1 MEGLPGAPKLRF
13 RHKLSIV
20 LIGLALVP
28 LVAAGVLVL
37 RLLEQNKVSSV
48 DSGLTTAA
56 AAAGQA
62 YVTQGADAA
71 TAATTIATQADVQL
85 ALGQGQRYPVAKL
98 QHLLPRQDPN
108 LAVTL
113 YKGDRILGGTAPKAP
128 FLSASVDIR
137 GCQKCRVLV
146 SRPFDQDLITDL
158 QKSGVVNPI
167 QQLGLVSEGQLVSS
181 GNLAGPVLGMRVG
194 EPQTIQVNGVSVRA
208 QSMRVLCGDPPAPKC
223 QVVAMY
229 PTSALNDA
237 IDSQR
242 LRIIVPLI
250 LLALII
256 GVLAFAAADWMSRAL
271 NDLAERAMVLARG
284 GARGDELDQLGAA
297 IDQISS
303 ELSSRV
309 GELEAE
315 RGRFK
320 ETLQRYGETL
330 AATHDLNALV
340 GAVLDTAVQA
350 TRARGGRLL
359 LYDPE
364 RGEAIEQ
371 ARIGTARG
379 SRTDLPMVVA
389 AGIGLEGE
397 ALSAHEP
404 RVVQAP
410 RAMLAVPIL
419 REHQLLGLVTTVDP
433 EDGGFSDDDIESLS
447 ALAVQAGVAIENARL
462 HRVVERQAVTD
473 ALTGLANRRQ
483 FYEVLGREYERSQR
497 FGTPLSLILLD
508 IDDFKQIN
516 DSRGHLAGDAVL
528 HGVAATLAELIR
540 EIDMAARYGG
550 EEFAILLP
558 QTAQDGAALLA
569 ERLRREIASRPIR
582 FGPDEIE
589 GITASFGVAAGP
601 EDSMTQID
609 LIASADAALYQAKRD
624 GKNHV
629 TVAEAW

>member
-1 MEGLPGAPKLRF
+1 VRF

-28 LVAAGVLVL
+28 LVSAGFLVL
-37 RLLEQNKVSSV
+37 RLLQHDKVANVDNGLVTAVTAGNQAYAAQANEADAIAALVAAQKDVQAALTPVNPKHLGDADLARIVEQFAPNGVNMVAAVERGNKVV
-48 DSGLTTAA
+48 SGEE
-56 AAAGQA
+56 
-62 YVTQGADAA
+62 
-71 TAATTIATQADVQL
+71 
-85 ALGQGQRYPVAKL
+85 
-98 QHLLPRQDPN
+98 PREPS
-108 LAVTL
+108 L
-113 YKGDRILGGTAPKAP
+113 
-128 FLSASVDIR
+128 R
-137 GCQKCRVLV
+137 GRVNVSGCEGCRVVVAVPLDDTLV
-146 SRPFDQDLITDL
+146 QRLNKSSLPHSVQDLGIIANGRLVASTGPAPGPA
-158 QKSGVVNPI
+158 GVIP
-167 QQLGLVSEGQLVSS
+167 
-181 GNLAGPVLGMRVG
+181 PG
-194 EPQTIQVNGVSVRA
+194 EPTNATVAGLSVRVVA
-208 QSMRVLCGDPPAPKC
+208 SPVRCNEPGGC
-223 QVVAMY
+223 SVVAMY
-229 PTSALNDA
+229 PRSALDDA

-242 LRIIVPLI
+242 LKILVPLI

-284 GARGDELDQLGAA
+284 GSRGDELDQLGAA

-404 RVVQAP
+404 RVVQTP

-433 EDGGFSDDDIESLS
+433 EDGGFGDEDIESLS

-508 IDDFKQIN
+508 IDDFKNIN
-516 DSRGHLAGDAVL
+516 DTRGHLAGDAVL

-558 QTAQDGAALLA
+558 QTAQEGAAQLA
-569 ERLRREIASRPIR
+569 ERLRREIATRPIR
-582 FGPDEIE
+582 FGPDEID

>member
-1 MEGLPGAPKLRF
+1 MRF

-28 LVAAGVLVL
+28 LVSAGFLVL
-37 RLLEQNKVSSV
+37 RLLQHDKVASV
-48 DSGLTTAA
+48 DNGLATAISA
-56 AAAGQA
+56 GGQA
-62 YVTQGADAA
+62 YTAQMAEADTLAA
-71 TAATTIATQADVQL
+71 TVAADLKVQGVFNGTRDTIAKTYL
-85 ALGQGQRYPVAKL
+85 QG
-98 QHLLPRQDPN
+98 LLPRRAQDAEVALLRDN
-108 LAVTL
+108 QVVA
-113 YKGDRILGGTAPKAP
+113 GTVPDTPYLQGRVPVKA
-128 FLSASVDIR
+128 R
-137 GCQKCRVLV
+137 GCKGCSVV
-146 SRPFDQDLITDL
+146 IAEPFDAGLINDLGAGGSADTL
-158 QKSGVVNPI
+158 QTIGIVVNGSVVASTR
-167 QQLGLVSEGQLVSS
+167 QVT
-181 GNLAGPVLGMRVG
+181 GPVDGLAFREATNADVAGVAMRTMAV
-194 EPQTIQVNGVSVRA
+194 EVPCSKQHACS
-208 QSMRVLCGDPPAPKC
+208 L
-223 QVVAMY
+223 VAMY
-229 PTSALNDA
+229 PRSAQNDA

-242 LRIIVPLI
+242 LKILLPLI
-250 LLALII
+250 LLTLII

-297 IDQISS
+297 IDQIST

-397 ALSAHEP
+397 ALSAHEAK
-404 RVVQAP
+404 VVQAP

-433 EDGGFSDDDIESLS
+433 EDGVFGDEDIESLS

-483 FYEVLGREYERSQR
+483 FYEVLGREYERAQR

-516 DSRGHLAGDAVL
+516 DTRGHLAGDAVL

-558 QTAQDGAALLA
+558 QTAQDGAAQLA
-569 ERLRREIASRPIR
+569 ERLRREIAARPIR
-582 FGPDEIE
+582 FGPDEID

>member
-1 MEGLPGAPKLRF
+1 MRF

-28 LVAAGVLVL
+28 LVAAGFLVL
-37 RLLEQNKVSSV
+37 RLLEHDKIANV
-48 DSGLTTAA
+48 DSGLVTAVTAGGQAYGAQVAQAQTAA
-56 AAAGQA
+56 VSVAGRREVQLAVAPGGDIGDSTLQGFLPPSAEGMTVAIERNRKVTAGHLPTGPYLLGAVDLDKCSGCRVVVGVPFTPTLLRSLTPGGTDTLQSVGLVANARLVASTTGAAAGPVEQIGVGEA
-62 YVTQGADAA
+62 SDA
-71 TAATTIATQADVQL
+71 TISGVAMR
-85 ALGQGQRYPVAKL
+85 ALGQGVPC
-98 QHLLPRQDPN
+98 
-108 LAVTL
+108 
-113 YKGDRILGGTAPKAP
+113 
-128 FLSASVDIR
+128 SVKD
-137 GCQKCRVLV
+137 CSL
-146 SRPFDQDLITDL
+146 
-158 QKSGVVNPI
+158 
-167 QQLGLVSEGQLVSS
+167 
-181 GNLAGPVLGMRVG
+181 
-194 EPQTIQVNGVSVRA
+194 
-208 QSMRVLCGDPPAPKC
+208 
-223 QVVAMY
+223 VAMY
-229 PTSALNDA
+229 PRSALDNA

-242 LRIIVPLI
+242 LRILVPLI
-250 LLALII
+250 LVALIV

-284 GARGDELDQLGAA
+284 GTRGDELDQLGAA
-297 IDQISS
+297 IDQISG

-419 REHQLLGLVTTVDP
+419 REHQLLGIVTTVDP
-433 EDGGFSDDDIESLS
+433 EDGGFGDDDIESLS

-516 DSRGHLAGDAVL
+516 DTRGHLAGDAVL
-528 HGVAATLAELIR
+528 HGVATTLAELIR
-540 EIDMAARYGG
+540 EIDLAARYGG

-558 QTAQDGAALLA
+558 QTAQEGAAQLA

-582 FGPDEIE
+582 FGADEIE

>member
-37 RLLEQNKVSSV
+37 RLLEQDKVSSV

-56 AAAGQA
+56 AAAGQT
-62 YVTQGADAA
+62 YLTQVADATTVA
-71 TAATTIATQADVQL
+71 TNHRRAIRRAAGAAE
-85 ALGQGQRYPVAKL
+85 RRPVNL
-98 QHLLPRQDPN
+98 QHLRAELPSP
-108 LAVTL
+108 LTVTF
-113 YKGDRILGGTAPKAP
+113 YKGKKKVGGQTPQPP
-128 FLSASVDIR
+128 FLAASVKIDKCP
-137 GCQKCRVLV
+137 GCRVVV

-167 QQLGLVSEGQLVSS
+167 QQLGLVSERQLVSS
-181 GNLAGPVLGMRVG
+181 GNLAGPVLGLRVG

-208 QSMRVLCGDPPAPKC
+208 QSMVVPCGDPPAPSC

-229 PTSALNDA
+229 PSSALNDA

-558 QTAQDGAALLA
+558 QTAQEGAALLA

>member
-1 MEGLPGAPKLRF
+1 VRF

-28 LVAAGVLVL
+28 LVSAGFLVL
-37 RLLEQNKVSSV
+37 RLLQHDKVASV
-48 DSGLTTAA
+48 DNGLATAISA
-56 AAAGQA
+56 GGQA
-62 YVTQGADAA
+62 YTAQMAEADTLAA
-71 TAATTIATQADVQL
+71 TVAADLKVQGVFNGTRDTIAKTYLQGLVPRRAQDAEVALIRDNRVVAGTVPDTPYLRGRVPVKAPGCKGCSVVIAEPFDAGLINDLGAGGSADTLQTIGIVVNGSVVASTRQVTGPVDGLAFREATNADV
-85 ALGQGQRYPVAKL
+85 AGVAMRTMAVEVPCSK
-98 QHLLPRQDPN
+98 QHACSL
-108 LAVTL
+108 
-113 YKGDRILGGTAPKAP
+113 
-128 FLSASVDIR
+128 
-137 GCQKCRVLV
+137 
-146 SRPFDQDLITDL
+146 
-158 QKSGVVNPI
+158 
-167 QQLGLVSEGQLVSS
+167 
-181 GNLAGPVLGMRVG
+181 
-194 EPQTIQVNGVSVRA
+194 
-208 QSMRVLCGDPPAPKC
+208 
-223 QVVAMY
+223 VAMY
-229 PTSALNDA
+229 PRSALNDA

-242 LRIIVPLI
+242 LKILLPLI
-250 LLALII
+250 LLTLII

-297 IDQISS
+297 IDQIST

-397 ALSAHEP
+397 ALSAHEAK
-404 RVVQAP
+404 VVQAP

-433 EDGGFSDDDIESLS
+433 EDGVFGDEDIESLS

-483 FYEVLGREYERSQR
+483 FYEVLGREFERAHR

-516 DSRGHLAGDAVL
+516 DTRGHLAGDAVL

-558 QTAQDGAALLA
+558 QTAQDGAAQLA
-569 ERLRREIASRPIR
+569 ERLRREIAARPIR
-582 FGPDEIE
+582 FGPDEID

>member
-1 MEGLPGAPKLRF
+1 VRF

-28 LVAAGVLVL
+28 LVSAGFLVL
-37 RLLEQNKVSSV
+37 RLLQHDKVANV
-48 DSGLTTAA
+48 DNGLATAVT
-56 AAAGQA
+56 AGSQA
-62 YVTQGADAA
+62 WNAQIARADTLAA
-71 TAATTIATQADVQL
+71 TVAASFKVQDVATGKGTLTENELADLLPARSPDFHIADV
-85 ALGQGQRYPVAKL
+85 AVVRNGRIKAGD
-98 QHLLPRQDPN
+98 LPRTPYLQGSVSIEGCAGCRVVVAVPFDSTLLGNLSDGGPPDALRGIGVVVN
-108 LAVTL
+108 GHLVASTRQITGAINGIGFGEPANASVEGVSMRALAVPVRCSNAHGCSLVAL
-113 YKGDRILGGTAPKAP
+113 YPR
-128 FLSASVDIR
+128 
-137 GCQKCRVLV
+137 
-146 SRPFDQDLITDL
+146 
-158 QKSGVVNPI
+158 
-167 QQLGLVSEGQLVSS
+167 
-181 GNLAGPVLGMRVG
+181 
-194 EPQTIQVNGVSVRA
+194 
-208 QSMRVLCGDPPAPKC
+208 
-223 QVVAMY
+223 
-229 PTSALNDA
+229 SALNDA

-242 LRIIVPLI
+242 LKILVPLI
-250 LLALII
+250 LLTLVI

-433 EDGGFSDDDIESLS
+433 EDGGFGDDDIESLS

-483 FYEVLGREYERSQR
+483 FYEVLGREYERAQR

-516 DSRGHLAGDAVL
+516 DTRGHLAGDAVL
-528 HGVAATLAELIR
+528 HGVATTLAELIR

-558 QTAQDGAALLA
+558 QTAQDGAAQLA

>member
-1 MEGLPGAPKLRF
+1 MRF

-28 LVAAGVLVL
+28 LVSAGFLVL
-37 RLLEQNKVSSV
+37 RLLQHDKVANVDNGLATAVTAGGSAYGTQRAEADTVAATIAADPSV
-48 DSGLTTAA
+48 QGIFAGTRKTLGRDKLQGLLPDSAAGAEVAVVREGKVVAGGLPDSPYLPGTVSVTKCKGCKVIVAVPLDAA
-56 AAAGQA
+56 LLSNLKAAGQTGDTLQSIGIA
-62 YVTQGADAA
+62 VDGRLVASTDQGTGVIQGIGFG
-71 TAATTIATQADVQL
+71 TAANATVAGVPMRALAMQVPCSRKDACSLIAL
-85 ALGQGQRYPVAKL
+85 YP
-98 QHLLPRQDPN
+98 R
-108 LAVTL
+108 
-113 YKGDRILGGTAPKAP
+113 
-128 FLSASVDIR
+128 
-137 GCQKCRVLV
+137 
-146 SRPFDQDLITDL
+146 
-158 QKSGVVNPI
+158 
-167 QQLGLVSEGQLVSS
+167 
-181 GNLAGPVLGMRVG
+181 
-194 EPQTIQVNGVSVRA
+194 
-208 QSMRVLCGDPPAPKC
+208 
-223 QVVAMY
+223 
-229 PTSALNDA
+229 SALDDA

-242 LRIIVPLI
+242 LKILVPLI

-284 GARGDELDQLGAA
+284 GSRGDELDQLGAA

-433 EDGGFSDDDIESLS
+433 EDGGFGDEDIESLS

-508 IDDFKQIN
+508 IDDFKHIN
-516 DSRGHLAGDAVL
+516 DTRGHLAGDAVL

-558 QTAQDGAALLA
+558 QTAQEGAAQLA
-569 ERLRREIASRPIR
+569 ERLRREIATRPIR

>member
-1 MEGLPGAPKLRF
+1 VRF

-28 LVAAGVLVL
+28 LVSAGFLVL
-37 RLLEQNKVSSV
+37 RLLQHDKVANVDNGLATAVTAGGSAYGTQHAQADTVAATIAADASVQGIFAGTRKTLGREQLQGLLPDSAAGAKVAVIRDGKVVAGRLPDSPYLPGTVSV
-48 DSGLTTAA
+48 TKCKGCKVVVAVPLDSALISRLK
-56 AAAGQA
+56 AAGQTGDTLQSIGIA
-62 YVTQGADAA
+62 VDDRLVASTDQGTGIIQGIGFG
-71 TAATTIATQADVQL
+71 TAANATVAGVPMRAL
-85 ALGQGQRYPVAKL
+85 AMQVP
-98 QHLLPRQDPN
+98 
-108 LAVTL
+108 
-113 YKGDRILGGTAPKAP
+113 
-128 FLSASVDIR
+128 
-137 GCQKCRVLV
+137 C
-146 SRPFDQDLITDL
+146 SRKDACSL
-158 QKSGVVNPI
+158 
-167 QQLGLVSEGQLVSS
+167 
-181 GNLAGPVLGMRVG
+181 
-194 EPQTIQVNGVSVRA
+194 
-208 QSMRVLCGDPPAPKC
+208 
-223 QVVAMY
+223 VAMY
-229 PTSALNDA
+229 PRSALDDA

-242 LRIIVPLI
+242 LKILVPLI

-433 EDGGFSDDDIESLS
+433 EDGGFGDEDIESLS

-508 IDDFKQIN
+508 IDDFKHIN
-516 DSRGHLAGDAVL
+516 DTRGHLAGDAVL
-528 HGVAATLAELIR
+528 HGVATTLAELIR

-558 QTAQDGAALLA
+558 QTAQEGAAQLA
-569 ERLRREIASRPIR
+569 ERLRREIATRPIR

>member
-1 MEGLPGAPKLRF
+1 MRF

-28 LVAAGVLVL
+28 LVAAGFLVL
-37 RLLEQNKVSSV
+37 RLLEHDKISNV
-48 DSGLTTAA
+48 DSGLVTGITAGGEAYRAQGNAAAAIAAQIGGEQKVQA
-56 AAAGQA
+56 AAAGGTAISKADLRAIVDPLTPSDMDIAVAIEHRGTVVGGKLPEGAYLQSVVHIAGCDGCRVVVGVPFTDSLVQRLDSGNFNDSLRDLGIVVNGRLVASTGVDVGSAQA
-62 YVTQGADAA
+62 IGLGEPSNA
-71 TAATTIATQADVQL
+71 TVSGIEMRAL
-85 ALGQGQRYPVAKL
+85 AIPIKCS
-98 QHLLPRQDPN
+98 DPN
-108 LAVTL
+108 
-113 YKGDRILGGTAPKAP
+113 
-128 FLSASVDIR
+128 
-137 GCQKCRVLV
+137 GC
-146 SRPFDQDLITDL
+146 SLI
-158 QKSGVVNPI
+158 
-167 QQLGLVSEGQLVSS
+167 
-181 GNLAGPVLGMRVG
+181 
-194 EPQTIQVNGVSVRA
+194 
-208 QSMRVLCGDPPAPKC
+208 
-223 QVVAMY
+223 AMY
-229 PTSALNDA
+229 PRSALNDA

-242 LRIIVPLI
+242 LRILVPLI
-250 LLALII
+250 LVALIV

-284 GARGDELDQLGAA
+284 GTRGDELDQLGAA
-297 IDQISS
+297 IDQISG

-404 RVVQAP
+404 RVIQAP

-433 EDGGFSDDDIESLS
+433 EDGGFGDDDIESLS

-516 DSRGHLAGDAVL
+516 DTRGHLAGDAVL
-528 HGVAATLAELIR
+528 HGVATTLAELIR
-540 EIDMAARYGG
+540 EIDLAARYGG

-558 QTAQDGAALLA
+558 QTAQEGAAQLA

-582 FGPDEIE
+582 FGADEIE

>member
-1 MEGLPGAPKLRF
+1 MRF

-28 LVAAGVLVL
+28 LVSAGFLVL
-37 RLLEQNKVSSV
+37 RLLQHDKVANV
-48 DSGLTTAA
+48 DNGLATAVTAGSQAWNAQVARANTVAATVAANFQVQAA
-56 AAAGQA
+56 AHGKGQIGEKALVRLVPSGGQNLHVTGVAVERNNEVVAGHLPATPYLEGAVGIDKCPGCRVVVAVPFDSALIDNLSVNGPADPLQSIGVVVKDSIVA
-62 YVTQGADAA
+62 STRQITGTIQGAG
-71 TAATTIATQADVQL
+71 V
-85 ALGQGQRYPVAKL
+85 G
-98 QHLLPRQDPN
+98 
-108 LAVTL
+108 
-113 YKGDRILGGTAPKAP
+113 APAN
-128 FLSASVDIR
+128 ASV
-137 GCQKCRVLV
+137 
-146 SRPFDQDLITDL
+146 
-158 QKSGVVNPI
+158 
-167 QQLGLVSEGQLVSS
+167 E
-181 GNLAGPVLGMRVG
+181 
-194 EPQTIQVNGVSVRA
+194 GVSMRA
-208 QSMRVLCGDPPAPKC
+208 LSLPVDCSAPRGTC
-223 QVVAMY
+223 SLVAMY
-229 PTSALNDA
+229 PRSALNDA
-237 IDSQR
+237 INSQR
-242 LRIIVPLI
+242 LKILLPLI
-250 LLALII
+250 LIALVI

-297 IDQISS
+297 IDQISG

-433 EDGGFSDDDIESLS
+433 EDGGFGDDDIESLS

-483 FYEVLGREYERSQR
+483 FYEVLGREYERAQR

-516 DSRGHLAGDAVL
+516 DTRGHLAGDAVL
-528 HGVAATLAELIR
+528 HGVATTLAELIR

-558 QTAQDGAALLA
+558 QTAQDGAAQLA

>member
-1 MEGLPGAPKLRF
+1 MRF

-28 LVAAGVLVL
+28 LVSAGFLVL
-37 RLLEQNKVSSV
+37 RLLQHDKIANVDNGLATAVSA
-48 DSGLTTAA
+48 G
-56 AAAGQA
+56 GQA
-62 YVTQGADAA
+62 YTAQMAEADTLAA
-71 TAATTIATQADVQL
+71 TIAADLKVQGVFNGTRDT
-85 ALGQGQRYPVAKL
+85 LGRSYLQG
-98 QHLLPRQDPN
+98 LLPRGAQDAEVALLRNDRPVAGNLPN
-108 LAVTL
+108 APYLKGTVPVTA
-113 YKGDRILGGTAPKAP
+113 KGCKRC
-128 FLSASVDIR
+128 SV
-137 GCQKCRVLV
+137 VV
-146 SRPFDQDLITDL
+146 AEPFDAGLITDL
-158 QKSGVVNPI
+158 STGVNADPLQSIGIVVNGFVVASTR
-167 QQLGLVSEGQLVSS
+167 QVTGDATGLAFREATNATV
-181 GNLAGPVLGMRVG
+181 AGVDMRTMAV
-194 EPQTIQVNGVSVRA
+194 EVPCSQPHACS
-208 QSMRVLCGDPPAPKC
+208 L
-223 QVVAMY
+223 VAMY
-229 PTSALNDA
+229 PRSALNDA
-237 IDSQR
+237 INSQR
-242 LRIIVPLI
+242 FKILLPLI
-250 LLALII
+250 LLTLVI

-297 IDQISS
+297 IDQIST

-397 ALSAHEP
+397 ALSAHEAK
-404 RVVQAP
+404 VVQAP

-433 EDGGFSDDDIESLS
+433 EDGVFGDEDIESLS

-483 FYEVLGREYERSQR
+483 FYEVLGREYERAQR

-516 DSRGHLAGDAVL
+516 DTRGHLAGDAVL

-558 QTAQDGAALLA
+558 QTAQDGAAQLA
-569 ERLRREIASRPIR
+569 ERLRREIAARPIR
-582 FGPDEIE
+582 FGPDEID

>member
-1 MEGLPGAPKLRF
+1 VRF

-28 LVAAGVLVL
+28 LVAAGFLVL
-37 RLLEQNKVSSV
+37 RLLEHDKIAHV
-48 DSGLTTAA
+48 DGGLVTTVTAGGQAYQAQLAEAETAA
-56 AAAGQA
+56 ATIAGRRVVQVAAGA
-62 YVTQGADAA
+62 ADPTLKAA
-71 TAATTIATQADVQL
+71 TL
-85 ALGQGQRYPVAKL
+85 QGF
-98 QHLLPRQDPN
+98 LP
-108 LAVTL
+108 
-113 YKGDRILGGTAPKAP
+113 
-128 FLSASVDIR
+128 
-137 GCQKCRVLV
+137 
-146 SRPFDQDLITDL
+146 
-158 QKSGVVNPI
+158 
-167 QQLGLVSEGQLVSS
+167 
-181 GNLAGPVLGMRVG
+181 AGSQGMRVFIEQDGKAKVGSPPVGPYLKG
-194 EPQTIQVNGVSVRA
+194 EVAIDKCDGCRVIVAVPFSADLLDRLTKSGPNEQLQSIGIVANGRLVAST
-208 QSMRVLCGDPPAPKC
+208 DPPPGPVQGIGVGEASNATISGVAMRALSQGVPCSTKDC
-223 QVVAMY
+223 SLIAMY
-229 PTSALNDA
+229 PRSALNDA

-242 LRIIVPLI
+242 LRILVPLI
-250 LLALII
+250 LVALIV

-284 GARGDELDQLGAA
+284 GTRGDELDQLGAA

-404 RVVQAP
+404 RVIQAP

-433 EDGGFSDDDIESLS
+433 EDGGFGDDDIESLS

-516 DSRGHLAGDAVL
+516 DTRGHLAGDAVL
-528 HGVAATLAELIR
+528 HGVATTLAELIR
-540 EIDMAARYGG
+540 EIDLAARYGG

-558 QTAQDGAALLA
+558 QTAQEGAAQLA

>member
-1 MEGLPGAPKLRF
+1 MQRLKGC
-13 RHKLSIV
+13 SI
-20 LIGLALVP
+20 
-28 LVAAGVLVL
+28 
-37 RLLEQNKVSSV
+37 
-48 DSGLTTAA
+48 
-56 AAAGQA
+56 
-62 YVTQGADAA
+62 
-71 TAATTIATQADVQL
+71 
-85 ALGQGQRYPVAKL
+85 
-98 QHLLPRQDPN
+98 
-108 LAVTL
+108 
-113 YKGDRILGGTAPKAP
+113 
-128 FLSASVDIR
+128 
-137 GCQKCRVLV
+137 
-146 SRPFDQDLITDL
+146 
-158 QKSGVVNPI
+158 
-167 QQLGLVSEGQLVSS
+167 
-181 GNLAGPVLGMRVG
+181 
-194 EPQTIQVNGVSVRA
+194 
-208 QSMRVLCGDPPAPKC
+208 
-223 QVVAMY
+223 VAMY
-229 PTSALNDA
+229 PRSALDDA

-242 LRIIVPLI
+242 LRILVPLI
-250 LLALII
+250 LLALIV

-284 GARGDELDQLGAA
+284 GTRGDELDQLGAA
-297 IDQISS
+297 IDQISG

-404 RVVQAP
+404 RVIQAP

-433 EDGGFSDDDIESLS
+433 EDGGFGDDDIESLS

-516 DSRGHLAGDAVL
+516 DTRGHLAGDAVL
-528 HGVAATLAELIR
+528 HGVATTLAELIR

-558 QTAQDGAALLA
+558 QTAQDGAAQLA
-569 ERLRREIASRPIR
+569 ERLRREIATRPIR
-582 FGPDEIE
+582 FGADEIE

>member
-1 MEGLPGAPKLRF
+1 VRF

-28 LVAAGVLVL
+28 LVAAGYLVL
-37 RLLEQNKVSSV
+37 RLLEHDKVSNV
-48 DSGLTTAA
+48 DSGLVTAVTAGGQAYRLQVAQAQTAA
-56 AAAGQA
+56 ATIAARLEVQTA
-62 YVTQGADAA
+62 ARSAHPALDAA
-71 TAATTIATQADVQL
+71 TLQSFLPDASQGTRVIIEKGGKAKVGRPPALPYLEGNVAIENCSGCRVVVAVPFSADL
-85 ALGQGQRYPVAKL
+85 LGQFTTDGLTRSL
-98 QHLLPRQDPN
+98 QS
-108 LAVTL
+108 
-113 YKGDRILGGTAPKAP
+113 I
-128 FLSASVDIR
+128 
-137 GCQKCRVLV
+137 
-146 SRPFDQDLITDL
+146 
-158 QKSGVVNPI
+158 
-167 QQLGLVSEGQLVSS
+167 GLVANGRVVASTGSVV
-181 GNLAGPVLGMRVG
+181 GPVQGLGVG
-194 EPQTIQVNGVSVRA
+194 EASDATIQGVS
-208 QSMRVLCGDPPAPKC
+208 MRTLSQGVPCSVKSCSL
-223 QVVAMY
+223 VAMY
-229 PTSALNDA
+229 PRSALDNA

-242 LRIIVPLI
+242 LRILVPLI
-250 LLALII
+250 LVALIV

-284 GARGDELDQLGAA
+284 GTRGDELDQLGAA
-297 IDQISS
+297 IDQISG

-433 EDGGFSDDDIESLS
+433 EDGGFGDDDIESLS

-516 DSRGHLAGDAVL
+516 DTRGHLAGDAVL
-528 HGVAATLAELIR
+528 HGVATTLAELIR
-540 EIDMAARYGG
+540 EIDLAARYGG

-558 QTAQDGAALLA
+558 QTAQDGAAQLA
-569 ERLRREIASRPIR
+569 ERLRREIATRPIR
-582 FGPDEIE
+582 FGADEIE

>member
-1 MEGLPGAPKLRF
+1 VRF

-28 LVAAGVLVL
+28 LVSAGFLVL
-37 RLLEQNKVSSV
+37 RLLQHDKVASV
-48 DSGLTTAA
+48 DNGLATAISA
-56 AAAGQA
+56 GGQA
-62 YVTQGADAA
+62 YTAQVAEADTLAA
-71 TAATTIATQADVQL
+71 TVAADLKVQGVFNGTRDTIAKTYL
-85 ALGQGQRYPVAKL
+85 QG
-98 QHLLPRQDPN
+98 LLPRRAQDAEVALLRDN
-108 LAVTL
+108 RVVA
-113 YKGDRILGGTAPKAP
+113 GTVPDTPYLRGRVPVKA
-128 FLSASVDIR
+128 R
-137 GCQKCRVLV
+137 GCKSCSVV
-146 SRPFDQDLITDL
+146 IAEPFDAGLINDLGAGGSADTL
-158 QKSGVVNPI
+158 QTIGIVVNGSVVASTR
-167 QQLGLVSEGQLVSS
+167 QVT
-181 GNLAGPVLGMRVG
+181 GPVDGLAFREATNADVAGVAMRTMAV
-194 EPQTIQVNGVSVRA
+194 EVPCSKQHACS
-208 QSMRVLCGDPPAPKC
+208 L
-223 QVVAMY
+223 VAMY
-229 PTSALNDA
+229 PRSALNDA

-242 LRIIVPLI
+242 LKILLPLI
-250 LLALII
+250 LLTLII

-297 IDQISS
+297 IDQIST

-397 ALSAHEP
+397 ALSAHEAK
-404 RVVQAP
+404 VVQAP

-433 EDGGFSDDDIESLS
+433 EDGVFGDEDIESLS

-483 FYEVLGREYERSQR
+483 FYEVLGREFERAHR
-497 FGTPLSLILLD
+497 FGTPLSLVMLD
-508 IDDFKQIN
+508 IDDFKRVN
-516 DSRGHLAGDAVL
+516 DTHPMKHLAGDAVL
-528 HGVAATLAELIR
+528 RSVAMAISGHIR
-540 EIDMAARYGG
+540 DIDLAARYGG
-550 EEFAILLP
+550 EEFAVLLP
-558 QTAQDGAALLA
+558 QTNHEGAVNLA
-569 ERLRREIASRPIR
+569 ERLRAAIAERLVSFGGEDEIAV
-582 FGPDEIE
+582 
-589 GITASFGVAAGP
+589 TASFGVASGP
-601 EDSMTQID
+601 NLDQTQLD
-609 LIASADAALYQAKRD
+609 LIAAADNALYASKRE
-624 GKNHV
+624 GKSRV
-629 TVAEAW
+629 T

>member
-1 MEGLPGAPKLRF
+1 MRF

-28 LVAAGVLVL
+28 LVSAGFLVL
-37 RLLEQNKVSSV
+37 RLLQHDKV
-48 DSGLTTAA
+48 
-56 AAAGQA
+56 
-62 YVTQGADAA
+62 
-71 TAATTIATQADVQL
+71 
-85 ALGQGQRYPVAKL
+85 
-98 QHLLPRQDPN
+98 
-108 LAVTL
+108 
-113 YKGDRILGGTAPKAP
+113 
-128 FLSASVDIR
+128 ASVDNGLVTAVTGGREAWNSQIAQANTLAATVAANPQVQAAAHGDVSLGEKALFGVLHTNSPDSHVAGVAIER
-137 GCQKCRVLV
+137 KGRIVAGDLPKTAHILGSVSIDGCNGCQVLV
-146 SRPFDQDLITDL
+146 AVPLDSTLLSNLSSGAPGDPL
-158 QKSGVVNPI
+158 QGIGVVVNGSI
-167 QQLGLVSEGQLVSS
+167 VASS
-181 GNLAGPVLGMRVG
+181 RDITGGVQGIGVG
-194 EPQTIQVNGVSVRA
+194 EPANASVEGVSMRA
-208 QSMRVLCGDPPAPKC
+208 LAVPVKCSDPEGC
-223 QVVAMY
+223 SLVAMY
-229 PTSALNDA
+229 PRAALNDA
-237 IDSQR
+237 INSQR
-242 LRIIVPLI
+242 YKILVPLI
-250 LLALII
+250 LLTLVI
-256 GVLAFAAADWMSRAL
+256 GALAFAAADWMSRAL

-284 GARGDELDQLGAA
+284 GTRGDELDQLGAA

-433 EDGGFSDDDIESLS
+433 EDGGFGDDDIESLS

-483 FYEVLGREYERSQR
+483 FYEVLGREYERAQR

-508 IDDFKQIN
+508 IDDFKTIN
-516 DSRGHLAGDAVL
+516 DTRGHLAGDAVL
-528 HGVAATLAELIR
+528 HGVATTLAELIR

-558 QTAQDGAALLA
+558 QTAQEGAALLA

>member
-1 MEGLPGAPKLRF
+1 VRF

-28 LVAAGVLVL
+28 LVSAGFLVL
-37 RLLEQNKVSSV
+37 RLLQHDKVANV
-48 DSGLTTAA
+48 DNGLATAVTA
-56 AAAGQA
+56 GGQA
-62 YVTQGADAA
+62 YGTQHAQADTVAATVAADASVQGIFA
-71 TAATTIATQADVQL
+71 GTRKTLGRDQLQGLLPDNAAGDEVAVIRGGKVVAGGLPDSPYLRGTVSVTKCKDCRVVVAVPLDS
-85 ALGQGQRYPVAKL
+85 ALLSNLKAGQGDTLQSIGIAVDDRLVAST
-98 QHLLPRQDPN
+98 D
-108 LAVTL
+108 A
-113 YKGDRILGGTAPKAP
+113 GTGVIRGIGFGNAAN
-128 FLSASVDIR
+128 ASVAGVPMRALAMQVPCSRKDA
-137 GCQKCRVLV
+137 CSLV
-146 SRPFDQDLITDL
+146 AL
-158 QKSGVVNPI
+158 
-167 QQLGLVSEGQLVSS
+167 
-181 GNLAGPVLGMRVG
+181 
-194 EPQTIQVNGVSVRA
+194 
-208 QSMRVLCGDPPAPKC
+208 
-223 QVVAMY
+223 Y
-229 PTSALNDA
+229 PRSALDDA

-242 LRIIVPLI
+242 LKILVPLI

-284 GARGDELDQLGAA
+284 GSRGDELDQLGAA

-389 AGIGLEGE
+389 AGVGLEGE

-404 RVVQAP
+404 RVVQTP

-433 EDGGFSDDDIESLS
+433 EDGGFGDEDIESLS

-508 IDDFKQIN
+508 IDDFKNIN
-516 DSRGHLAGDAVL
+516 DTRGHLAGDAVL

-558 QTAQDGAALLA
+558 QTAQEGAAQLA
-569 ERLRREIASRPIR
+569 ERLRREIATRPIR
-582 FGPDEIE
+582 FGPDEID

>member
-1 MEGLPGAPKLRF
+1 VRF

-28 LVAAGVLVL
+28 LVSAGFLVL
-37 RLLEQNKVSSV
+37 RLLQHDKVANV
-48 DSGLTTAA
+48 DNGLATAVTAGSQAYAARVAQARTVAAQIAAHPDVQAA
-56 AAAGQA
+56 ARASNPALREQDLQA
-62 YVTQGADAA
+62 LLPPGSGRMTVAIERDKQVKVGSLPHATYLEGAVDITGPECTGCRVVVGVPFGADLLSNLSAGTSADPLQGIGIAVNGRVVASTGQVTGNSEGIGVGKAA
-71 TAATTIATQADVQL
+71 NASVGGVSMRA
-85 ALGQGQRYPVAKL
+85 
-98 QHLLPRQDPN
+98 
-108 LAVTL
+108 LAVEVPCSQSHACALVAL
-113 YKGDRILGGTAPKAP
+113 YPR
-128 FLSASVDIR
+128 
-137 GCQKCRVLV
+137 
-146 SRPFDQDLITDL
+146 
-158 QKSGVVNPI
+158 
-167 QQLGLVSEGQLVSS
+167 
-181 GNLAGPVLGMRVG
+181 
-194 EPQTIQVNGVSVRA
+194 
-208 QSMRVLCGDPPAPKC
+208 
-223 QVVAMY
+223 
-229 PTSALNDA
+229 SALDDA

-242 LRIIVPLI
+242 LKILVPLI
-250 LLALII
+250 LLALVI

-284 GARGDELDQLGAA
+284 GSRGDELDQLGAA

-433 EDGGFSDDDIESLS
+433 EDGGFGDEDIESLS

-508 IDDFKQIN
+508 IDDFKNIN
-516 DSRGHLAGDAVL
+516 DTRGHLAGDAVL

-558 QTAQDGAALLA
+558 QTAQEGAAQLA
-569 ERLRREIASRPIR
+569 ERLRREIATRPIR

>member
-1 MEGLPGAPKLRF
+1 VRF

-28 LVAAGVLVL
+28 LVAAGFLVL
-37 RLLEQNKVSSV
+37 RLLEHDKIANV
-48 DSGLTTAA
+48 DSALVTGITAGGQAYTAQANEASSIAAQIGARFEVQA
-56 AAAGQA
+56 AAAGRRRL
-62 YVTQGADAA
+62 TDA
-71 TAATTIATQADVQL
+71 QL
-85 ALGQGQRYPVAKL
+85 ASIVNKLVPPGTDVAVAVEGGGHTVSGSLPDGVYLRSAVELGNCDGCRVVVGVPFNNSLAQRLDAGNLNDSLRDIGIVVNGHLVASTGL
-98 QHLLPRQDPN
+98 APGSAQAIGLGEPSNATVSGVAMRA
-108 LAVTL
+108 LAVNVPCSEPNACSLVAL
-113 YKGDRILGGTAPKAP
+113 YPR
-128 FLSASVDIR
+128 
-137 GCQKCRVLV
+137 
-146 SRPFDQDLITDL
+146 
-158 QKSGVVNPI
+158 
-167 QQLGLVSEGQLVSS
+167 
-181 GNLAGPVLGMRVG
+181 
-194 EPQTIQVNGVSVRA
+194 
-208 QSMRVLCGDPPAPKC
+208 
-223 QVVAMY
+223 
-229 PTSALNDA
+229 SALDDA

-242 LRIIVPLI
+242 LRILVPLI
-250 LLALII
+250 LVALIV

-284 GARGDELDQLGAA
+284 GTRGDELDQLGAA
-297 IDQISS
+297 IDQISG

-433 EDGGFSDDDIESLS
+433 EDGGFGDDDIESLS

-516 DSRGHLAGDAVL
+516 DTRGHLAGDAVL
-528 HGVAATLAELIR
+528 HGVATTLAELIR
-540 EIDMAARYGG
+540 EIDLAARYGG

-558 QTAQDGAALLA
+558 QTAQDGAAQLA

-582 FGPDEIE
+582 FGADEIE

>member
-37 RLLEQNKVSSV
+37 RLLEQNKVSKV
-48 DSGLTTAA
+48 DSGLATAA
-56 AAAGQA
+56 AAGGQA
-62 YVTQGADAA
+62 YLTQAADA
-71 TAATTIATQADVQL
+71 TTVATTIARRSDVQQ
-85 ALGQGQRYPVAKL
+85 ALKSGNPVDLQRL
-98 QHLLPRQDPN
+98 RDELPRKSPFSVTFYQGRKKVGGQTPQPPF
-108 LAVTL
+108 LAV
-113 YKGDRILGGTAPKAP
+113 
-128 FLSASVDIR
+128 SVTIDQCP
-137 GCQKCRVLV
+137 GCRVVV

-158 QKSGVVNPI
+158 QKSGVVNAI
-167 QQLGLVSEGQLVSS
+167 QQLGLVSGGQLVSS
-181 GNLAGPVLGMRVG
+181 GNLAGPVLGLRVG
-194 EPQTIQVNGVSVRA
+194 EAQTIQVNGVSVRA
-208 QSMRVLCGDPPAPKC
+208 QSMAVPCGDPPATDC

>member
-1 MEGLPGAPKLRF
+1 MRF

-20 LIGLALVP
+20 LVGLAIVP
-28 LVAAGVLVL
+28 LAATGVLVGALLQHDQVTRVDNRVAVSAASAAQVYRLEMKRANTFAHQVAQNPKVALLFAGNPPKAAPLPPGIHPPKGMSVALVGKGGTPIFGNPPPGTAWKTQAVYRDAKTNARVGEVDVYL
-37 RLLEQNKVSSV
+37 RIGPDLLQAITNGNTRPDNVELSLV
-48 DSGLTTAA
+48 G
-56 AAAGQA
+56 AGQA
-62 YVTQGADAA
+62 VASTNGAVGPVSGLRAGAGNAKVAGTDVRADA
-71 TAATTIATQADVQL
+71 INV
-85 ALGQGQRYPVAKL
+85 P
-98 QHLLPRQDPN
+98 
-108 LAVTL
+108 
-113 YKGDRILGGTAPKAP
+113 
-128 FLSASVDIR
+128 AS
-137 GCQKCRVLV
+137 
-146 SRPFDQDLITDL
+146 
-158 QKSGVVNPI
+158 
-167 QQLGLVSEGQLVSS
+167 
-181 GNLAGPVLGMRVG
+181 LAGPAY
-194 EPQTIQVNGVSVRA
+194 I
-208 QSMRVLCGDPPAPKC
+208 
-223 QVVAMY
+223 VATY
-229 PTSALNDA
+229 PSSTLSNA

-242 LRIIVPLI
+242 LRILVPL
-250 LLALII
+250 LLL
-256 GVLAFAAADWMSRAL
+256 GLVLVGGAIFAADRISRAL
-271 NDLAERAMVLARG
+271 TELAGRAAGLTRG
-284 GARGDELDQLGAA
+284 RPAGDELTQLGAT
-297 IDQISS
+297 IDEIST
-303 ELSSRV
+303 ELTSRM

-359 LYDPE
+359 LYDAE

-371 ARIGTARG
+371 SRIGTARG
-379 SRTDLPMVVA
+379 LRSDLPVVVA
-389 AGIGLEGE
+389 AGDGLEGE
-397 ALSAHEP
+397 ALATHEP
-404 RVVQAP
+404 RVSQVP
-410 RAMLAVPIL
+410 RAVLAVPIL
-419 REHQLLGLVTTVDP
+419 REHHLLGLVTAIDP
-433 EDGGFSDDDIESLS
+433 EEGAFSDEDVEALS
-447 ALAVQAGVAIENARL
+447 ALALQAGVAIENARL

-516 DSRGHLAGDAVL
+516 DTRGHLAGDAVL

>member
-37 RLLEQNKVSSV
+37 RLLEQDKVSSV

-62 YVTQGADAA
+62 YLTQIADATTVA
-71 TAATTIATQADVQL
+71 TNIAGRSDVQQALKNDSPVNVQRLRDELPSPLSVTFYKEGKRVGGQIPQPPFLAATVKIDKCP
-85 ALGQGQRYPVAKL
+85 G
-98 QHLLPRQDPN
+98 
-108 LAVTL
+108 
-113 YKGDRILGGTAPKAP
+113 
-128 FLSASVDIR
+128 
-137 GCQKCRVLV
+137 CRVVV

-158 QKSGVVNPI
+158 QKSGVVANAI
-167 QQLGLVSEGQLVSS
+167 QQLGLASGGQLVSS
-181 GNLAGPVLGMRVG
+181 GNLAGPALGLRVG

-208 QSMRVLCGDPPAPKC
+208 QSMGVLCGDPPAPKC

-404 RVVQAP
+404 RVIQAP

-558 QTAQDGAALLA
+558 QTAQEGAALLA

>member
-1 MEGLPGAPKLRF
+1 MRF

-28 LVAAGVLVL
+28 LVAAGFLVL
-37 RLLEQNKVSSV
+37 RLLEENKVSNV
-48 DSGLTTAA
+48 DSGLVTAVTAGGQSYRAQVAQAETVAATIAAHSKVQHAA
-56 AAAGQA
+56 APG
-62 YVTQGADAA
+62 GHIDDARLKA
-71 TAATTIATQADVQL
+71 
-85 ALGQGQRYPVAKL
+85 
-98 QHLLPRQDPN
+98 LLPDNAEGMTVAIERDHKVTAGSVPAGPY
-108 LAVTL
+108 LEGAVDLVTCAGCRVVVGVPFSPTL
-113 YKGDRILGGTAPKAP
+113 LRSLTPGGTDTLQSIGIVANGR
-128 FLSASVDIR
+128 LVAST
-137 GCQKCRVLV
+137 G
-146 SRPFDQDLITDL
+146 P
-158 QKSGVVNPI
+158 G
-167 QQLGLVSEGQLVSS
+167 
-181 GNLAGPVLGMRVG
+181 AGPVGALGVGQASDATVGGVAMRTLS
-194 EPQTIQVNGVSVRA
+194 QGVPCSV
-208 QSMRVLCGDPPAPKC
+208 SDCSL
-223 QVVAMY
+223 VAMY
-229 PTSALNDA
+229 PRSALDDA

-242 LRIIVPLI
+242 LRILVPLI
-250 LLALII
+250 LLALIV

-284 GARGDELDQLGAA
+284 GTRGDELDQLGAA
-297 IDQISS
+297 IDQISG

-404 RVVQAP
+404 RVIQSP

-433 EDGGFSDDDIESLS
+433 EDGGFGDDDIESLS

-516 DSRGHLAGDAVL
+516 DTRGHLAGDAVL
-528 HGVAATLAELIR
+528 HGVATTLAELIR

-558 QTAQDGAALLA
+558 QTAQEGAAQLA
-569 ERLRREIASRPIR
+569 ERLRREIATRPIR
-582 FGPDEIE
+582 FGADEIE

>member
-1 MEGLPGAPKLRF
+1 VRF

-20 LIGLALVP
+20 LIGLTLVP
-28 LVAAGVLVL
+28 LVSAGFLVL
-37 RLLEQNKVSSV
+37 RLLEHDKVAHV
-48 DSGLTTAA
+48 DNGLTTAITASGEAYTAQVNQANSVA
-56 AAAGQA
+56 AQVAARPDVQA
-62 YVTQGADAA
+62 SVRGRGELKDTRLASIVAKLAPPDVRMMAAVERHGRIVTGRLPTQPYLRSEVTVGTCRTCGVVVGVPLDNALLQHLNKGNFKDNIQDLGLVVGGELVASTGPAPGPAQAIGSRNA
-71 TAATTIATQADVQL
+71 TNTTIA
-85 ALGQGQRYPVAKL
+85 
-98 QHLLPRQDPN
+98 
-108 LAVTL
+108 
-113 YKGDRILGGTAPKAP
+113 
-128 FLSASVDIR
+128 
-137 GCQKCRVLV
+137 
-146 SRPFDQDLITDL
+146 
-158 QKSGVVNPI
+158 
-167 QQLGLVSEGQLVSS
+167 
-181 GNLAGPVLGMRVG
+181 
-194 EPQTIQVNGVSVRA
+194 GVSMRA
-208 QSMRVLCGDPPAPKC
+208 LAINIPNCRPGGCAL
-223 QVVAMY
+223 VAMY
-229 PTSALNDA
+229 PRSALDDA

-242 LRIIVPLI
+242 LRILVPLI
-250 LLALII
+250 LLALVI

-297 IDQISS
+297 IDQISG

-404 RVVQAP
+404 RVIQAP

-433 EDGGFSDDDIESLS
+433 EDGGFGDDDIESLS

-528 HGVAATLAELIR
+528 HGVAATLSELIR

-558 QTAQDGAALLA
+558 QTAQEGAAQLA
-569 ERLRREIASRPIR
+569 ERLRREIASRPVR

>member
-1 MEGLPGAPKLRF
+1 VVIAEPFDAGLINDLGAGGSADTLQTIG
-13 RHKLSIV
+13 IV
-20 LIGLALVP
+20 VNGSVVASTRQVTGPVDGLAFREATNADV
-28 LVAAGVLVL
+28 AGVAMRTMAV
-37 RLLEQNKVSSV
+37 EVPCSK
-48 DSGLTTAA
+48 
-56 AAAGQA
+56 
-62 YVTQGADAA
+62 
-71 TAATTIATQADVQL
+71 
-85 ALGQGQRYPVAKL
+85 
-98 QHLLPRQDPN
+98 QHACSL
-108 LAVTL
+108 
-113 YKGDRILGGTAPKAP
+113 
-128 FLSASVDIR
+128 
-137 GCQKCRVLV
+137 
-146 SRPFDQDLITDL
+146 
-158 QKSGVVNPI
+158 
-167 QQLGLVSEGQLVSS
+167 
-181 GNLAGPVLGMRVG
+181 
-194 EPQTIQVNGVSVRA
+194 
-208 QSMRVLCGDPPAPKC
+208 
-223 QVVAMY
+223 VAMY
-229 PTSALNDA
+229 PRSALNDA

-242 LRIIVPLI
+242 LKILLPLI
-250 LLALII
+250 LLTLII

-297 IDQISS
+297 IDQIST

-397 ALSAHEP
+397 ALSAHEAK
-404 RVVQAP
+404 VVQAP

-433 EDGGFSDDDIESLS
+433 EDGVFGDEDIESLS

-483 FYEVLGREYERSQR
+483 FYEVLGREYERAQR

-516 DSRGHLAGDAVL
+516 DTRGHLAGDAVL

-558 QTAQDGAALLA
+558 QTAQDGAAQLA
-569 ERLRREIASRPIR
+569 ERLRREIAARPIR
-582 FGPDEIE
+582 FGPDEID

>member
-37 RLLEQNKVSSV
+37 RLLEQDKLSSV

-56 AAAGQA
+56 AAAGGS
-62 YVTQGADAA
+62 YLTQRADAA
-71 TAATTIATQADVQL
+71 TAATTIATQPEVQL
-85 ALGQGQRYPVAKL
+85 ALRQRHHYPVAKL
-98 QHLLPRQDPN
+98 QHVLPPQDSG

-113 YKGDRILGGTAPKAP
+113 YKGEKVLGGTAPKAP

-137 GCQKCRVLV
+137 GCTDCRVLV

-158 QKSGVVNPI
+158 QSGGVLSAI
-167 QQLGLVSEGQLVSS
+167 QQLGLVSGGQLVSS
-181 GNLAGPVLGMRVG
+181 GNLAGPVLGLRVG
-194 EPQTIQVNGVSVRA
+194 EPQTVQVNGVSVRA
-208 QSMRVLCGDPPAPKC
+208 QAIGVPCGDPPGPDC

-250 LLALII
+250 LLALIL
-256 GVLAFAAADWMSRAL
+256 GVLAFAAADWRSRAL

-404 RVVQAP
+404 RVIQAP

-433 EDGGFSDDDIESLS
+433 EDGGFGDDDIESLS

-483 FYEVLGREYERSQR
+483 FYEILGREYERSQR

-516 DSRGHLAGDAVL
+516 DTRGHLAGDAVL
-528 HGVAATLAELIR
+528 HGVATTLAELIR
-540 EIDMAARYGG
+540 EIDLAARYGG

-558 QTAQDGAALLA
+558 QTAQEGAAQLA

-582 FGPDEIE
+582 FGADEIE

>member
-1 MEGLPGAPKLRF
+1 VRF

-28 LVAAGVLVL
+28 LVAAGFLVL
-37 RLLEQNKVSSV
+37 RLLEHDKIANV
-48 DSGLTTAA
+48 DSGLVTGITAGGQA
-56 AAAGQA
+56 YAAQANEAGSIAAQIGAQPEVQGAAAGRQHLTDA
-62 YVTQGADAA
+62 QLASIVDSLVPPGVDVAVAVEGQGHIVSGSLPDGVFLKSA
-71 TAATTIATQADVQL
+71 VQL
-85 ALGQGQRYPVAKL
+85 DNCDRCRVVVGVPFTNSLIQRLDAGNLNDSIRDLGIVVNGRLVASTGL
-98 QHLLPRQDPN
+98 APGSAQAIGFGEPSNATVSGVAMRA
-108 LAVTL
+108 LAVNVPCSETGACTL
-113 YKGDRILGGTAPKAP
+113 
-128 FLSASVDIR
+128 
-137 GCQKCRVLV
+137 
-146 SRPFDQDLITDL
+146 
-158 QKSGVVNPI
+158 
-167 QQLGLVSEGQLVSS
+167 
-181 GNLAGPVLGMRVG
+181 
-194 EPQTIQVNGVSVRA
+194 
-208 QSMRVLCGDPPAPKC
+208 
-223 QVVAMY
+223 VAMY
-229 PTSALNDA
+229 PRSALDDA

-242 LRIIVPLI
+242 LRILVPLI
-250 LLALII
+250 LVALIV

-284 GARGDELDQLGAA
+284 GTRGDELDQLGAA
-297 IDQISS
+297 IDQISG

-433 EDGGFSDDDIESLS
+433 EDGGFGDDDIESLS

-516 DSRGHLAGDAVL
+516 DTRGHLAGDAVL
-528 HGVAATLAELIR
+528 HGVATTLAELIR
-540 EIDMAARYGG
+540 EIDLAARYGG

-558 QTAQDGAALLA
+558 QTAQDGAAQLA

-582 FGPDEIE
+582 FGADEIE

>member
-37 RLLEQNKVSSV
+37 RLLEQDKVSSV

-56 AAAGQA
+56 AAAGQT
-62 YVTQGADAA
+62 YLTQAADATTVA
-71 TAATTIATQADVQL
+71 TNIAGRSDVQQ
-85 ALGQGQRYPVAKL
+85 ALRARQTRRCSSVSAAE
-98 QHLLPRQDPN
+98 LPSP
-108 LAVTL
+108 LSVTF
-113 YKGDRILGGTAPKAP
+113 YKGKKKVGGQIPQPP
-128 FLSASVDIR
+128 FLAASVKIDKCP
-137 GCQKCRVLV
+137 GCRVVV

-167 QQLGLVSEGQLVSS
+167 QQLGLVSGGQLVSS
-181 GNLAGPVLGMRVG
+181 GNLAGPVLGLRVG

-208 QSMRVLCGDPPAPKC
+208 QSMGVPCGDPPATNC

-229 PTSALNDA
+229 PSSALNDA

-558 QTAQDGAALLA
+558 QTAQEGAALLA

>member
-1 MEGLPGAPKLRF
+1 VVVAEPFDAGLINDLSAGGSADPLQSIGIVVDGFVVASTRQVTGNATGLGF
-13 RHKLSIV
+13 REATNATV
-20 LIGLALVP
+20 
-28 LVAAGVLVL
+28 AGV
-37 RLLEQNKVSSV
+37 
-48 DSGLTTAA
+48 
-56 AAAGQA
+56 
-62 YVTQGADAA
+62 
-71 TAATTIATQADVQL
+71 
-85 ALGQGQRYPVAKL
+85 
-98 QHLLPRQDPN
+98 
-108 LAVTL
+108 
-113 YKGDRILGGTAPKAP
+113 
-128 FLSASVDIR
+128 
-137 GCQKCRVLV
+137 
-146 SRPFDQDLITDL
+146 
-158 QKSGVVNPI
+158 
-167 QQLGLVSEGQLVSS
+167 
-181 GNLAGPVLGMRVG
+181 GMRTMAV
-194 EPQTIQVNGVSVRA
+194 EVPCSKPHACSLI
-208 QSMRVLCGDPPAPKC
+208 
-223 QVVAMY
+223 AMY
-229 PTSALNDA
+229 PRSALDDA

-242 LRIIVPLI
+242 LKILLPLI
-250 LLALII
+250 LLTLVI

-271 NDLAERAMVLARG
+271 NDLAERAMVHARG

-297 IDQISS
+297 IDQIST

-397 ALSAHEP
+397 ALSAHEAK
-404 RVVQAP
+404 VVQAP

-433 EDGGFSDDDIESLS
+433 EDGVFGDEDIESLS
-447 ALAVQAGVAIENARL
+447 ALAVQAGVAIENARQ

-483 FYEVLGREYERSQR
+483 FYEVLGREYERAQR

-516 DSRGHLAGDAVL
+516 DTRGHLAGDAVL
-528 HGVAATLAELIR
+528 LGVAASLAELIR
-540 EIDMAARYGG
+540 EIDLAARFGG

-558 QTAQDGAALLA
+558 QTAQDGAAQLA
-569 ERLRREIASRPIR
+569 ERLRREIAARPIR

>member
-1 MEGLPGAPKLRF
+1 VRF

-28 LVAAGVLVL
+28 LVSAGFLVL
-37 RLLEQNKVSSV
+37 RLLQHDKVANV
-48 DSGLTTAA
+48 DNGLATAVTA
-56 AAAGQA
+56 GGQA
-62 YVTQGADAA
+62 YGTQHAQADTVAATIAADASVQGIFA
-71 TAATTIATQADVQL
+71 GTRKTLGRDQLQGLLPDNAAGDEVAVIRGGKVVAGGLPDSPYLRGTVSVTKCKDCRVVVAVPLDS
-85 ALGQGQRYPVAKL
+85 ALLSNLKAGQGDTLQSIGIAVDDRLVAST
-98 QHLLPRQDPN
+98 D
-108 LAVTL
+108 A
-113 YKGDRILGGTAPKAP
+113 GTGVIRGIGFGNAAN
-128 FLSASVDIR
+128 ASVAGVPMRALAMQVPCSRKDA
-137 GCQKCRVLV
+137 CSLV
-146 SRPFDQDLITDL
+146 AL
-158 QKSGVVNPI
+158 
-167 QQLGLVSEGQLVSS
+167 
-181 GNLAGPVLGMRVG
+181 
-194 EPQTIQVNGVSVRA
+194 
-208 QSMRVLCGDPPAPKC
+208 
-223 QVVAMY
+223 Y
-229 PTSALNDA
+229 PRSALDDA

-242 LRIIVPLI
+242 LKILVPLI

-433 EDGGFSDDDIESLS
+433 EDGGFGDEDIESLS

-508 IDDFKQIN
+508 IDDFKNIN
-516 DSRGHLAGDAVL
+516 DTRGHLAGDAVL

-558 QTAQDGAALLA
+558 QTAQEGAAQLA
-569 ERLRREIASRPIR
+569 ERLRREIATRPIR

>member
-1 MEGLPGAPKLRF
+1 VRF

-28 LVAAGVLVL
+28 LVSAGFLVL
-37 RLLEQNKVSSV
+37 RLLQHDKVANVDNGLATSV
-48 DSGLTTAA
+48 AAGSQAYTAQVNEANAVA
-56 AAAGQA
+56 AVVAGQA
-62 YVTQGADAA
+62 EVQAALDPQNPKDLKNADLAA
-71 TAATTIATQADVQL
+71 IV
-85 ALGQGQRYPVAKL
+85 RKF
-98 QHLLPRQDPN
+98 
-108 LAVTL
+108 
-113 YKGDRILGGTAPKAP
+113 APKGVDAVAAVERGGKVVAGKEP
-128 FLSASVDIR
+128 SGAYLQGLVAVSKCDRCRVVVSEPLDDALVQRLDRDRVADNFQDLGIVANGRLVASTGVTPGPAGVIPLGEPTNVKVAGIPMRVMATPIRCSDER
-137 GCQKCRVLV
+137 GC
-146 SRPFDQDLITDL
+146 S
-158 QKSGVVNPI
+158 
-167 QQLGLVSEGQLVSS
+167 
-181 GNLAGPVLGMRVG
+181 
-194 EPQTIQVNGVSVRA
+194 
-208 QSMRVLCGDPPAPKC
+208 
-223 QVVAMY
+223 VVAMY
-229 PTSALNDA
+229 PRSALDDA

-242 LRIIVPLI
+242 LKILLPLI
-250 LLALII
+250 LLALVI

-284 GARGDELDQLGAA
+284 GQRGDELDQLGAA

-340 GAVLDTAVQA
+340 GAILDTAVQA

-433 EDGGFSDDDIESLS
+433 EDGGFGDDDIESLS

-483 FYEVLGREYERSQR
+483 FYEVLGREYERAQR

-516 DSRGHLAGDAVL
+516 DTRGHLAGDAVL
-528 HGVAATLAELIR
+528 HGVATTLAELIR

-558 QTAQDGAALLA
+558 QTAQEGAAQLA
-569 ERLRREIASRPIR
+569 ERLRREIATRPIR

-601 EDSMTQID
+601 EESMTQID